1 MKMVFDS
8 DSSENGGQTSCFCD
22 SPAKE
27 GSVEGVPLK
36 QEKEIIQLAS
46 VRNKAICF
54 REQSNYNRRQRKL
67 ANFLT
72 IEKSDNE
79 GPERKTG
86 EWIMCWNKSS
96 DEESVKTTSYPWTAR
111 GKHKFELVPWRKQ
124 KKQLDIIN
132 YTAWEPDE
140 LTSSKDGGRAR
151 KFKQHPP
158 PASHNQ
164 EIRRLIRSRFLFS
177 FELQR
182 QRQLKILS
190 RLHETDHVIETRKFE
205 KILGQSRGDNPDE
218 SQSLSNGKV
227 HKLASNFVGYF
238 GSEFVTDSEESVVSS
253 GGGSEEQNRVESE
266 QVQQSKSSNPL
277 SEINYSDWLACSDS
291 FKCSECQRYFNN
303 EDPLFLLRRISI
315 GI

>member
-1 MKMVFDS
+1 MKMVFGS
-8 DSSENGGQTSCFCD
+8 DSSARTSCFCD
-22 SPAKE
+22 SSAKE
-27 GSVEGVPLK
+27 GGSGDSVKLS

-72 IEKSDNE
+72 IEKSDSE

-111 GKHKFELVPWRKQ
+111 ARGTQKFELVPWRKQ

-140 LTSSKDGGRAR
+140 LTSSKEGGRAR

-158 PASHNQ
+158 PAAHNQ
-164 EIRRLIRSRFLFS
+164 EIRRLIRLRFLFS

-182 QRQLKILS
+182 QRQMKILN
-190 RLHETDHVIETRKFE
+190 RLHEADNLIQTRKFE
-205 KILGQSRGDNPDE
+205 KIV
-218 SQSLSNGKV
+218 SQSGDSPEESDPCG
-227 HKLASNFVGYF
+227 KLASNFVGYF
-238 GSEFVTDSEESVVSS
+238 GSDFVTNSEECTEKS
-253 GGGSEEQNRVESE
+253 GSGSEEQNCVESE
-266 QVQQSKSSNPL
+266 EVQHCMSDNPL

-291 FKCSECQRYFNN
+291 FKCDECQRYFNN
-303 EDPLFLLRRISI
+303 FVLVKEDE
-315 GI
+315 